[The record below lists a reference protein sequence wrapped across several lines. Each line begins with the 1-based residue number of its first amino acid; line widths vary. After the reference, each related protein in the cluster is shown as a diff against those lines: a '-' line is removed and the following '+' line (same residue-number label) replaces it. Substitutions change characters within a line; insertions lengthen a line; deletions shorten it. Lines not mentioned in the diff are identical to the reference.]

1 MQANLLRGE
10 IISKGM
16 TVKTLADAI
25 GMKPKTF
32 YNKLNGTSQ
41 FTVDEAIEICAVLK
55 IEDGAKKAFIFLT

>member
-1 MQANLLRGE
+1 MQSNLLRGE

-16 TVKTLADAI
+16 TVKMLADTI

-41 FTVDEAIEICAVLK
+41 FTVDEAIKICDVLQ
-55 IEDGAKKAFIFLT
+55 IYDGSKKAIIFLT